1 MDSGGV
7 RPSLSEGGER
17 SGAGAAL
24 SGHPP
29 EGARPEAESP
39 QAWWVVAGAFGC
51 VAIIFGIAYSFAAF
65 FGAFAAE
72 FAADRAD
79 VSLVFGLSG
88 LIYFLLGAGAGML
101 ADRFGPR
108 LVCAAGMIVIAAG
121 LLASSFAQSMA
132 AIYVA
137 WGGGLGLGIGLVY
150 APSIASVPPWFV
162 RRRAFAAGIASAGIG
177 VGTLAIPLVATASIG
192 ALGWRQALQAL
203 AAGVLVAGVAATL
216 LLRRAPGRAAPGT
229 AAAGMTLK
237 EALRSRR
244 FRWMYAACV
253 LAAPAMFIPFAH
265 VSAAARDLG
274 IGDARAVGLVGLIGV
289 GSIVGR
295 FAIGGFADR
304 LGRIASIAALEAS
317 LGACYLLWLVAGGY
331 PALAIFALW
340 LGLSY
345 GGIVSLMPAICM
357 DLFGARAVS
366 SILGALYT
374 GAAFGNLLGPVV
386 AGAVFDRTG
395 SYMPVIWACLVSSTL
410 AAIASAQLLR
420 DNRPKY

>member
-1 MDSGGV
+1 LKAA
-7 RPSLSEGGER
+7 PSQASESLEDPR
-17 SGAGAAL
+17 
-24 SGHPP
+24 
-29 EGARPEAESP
+29 
-39 QAWWVVAGAFGC
+39 AWWVVGGAFAC
-51 VAIIFGIAYSFAAF
+51 VAIIFGVAYSFAAF
-65 FGAFAAE
+65 FRSFAAE

-108 LVCAAGMIVIAAG
+108 LVCSAGMIVIAAG
-121 LLASSFAQSMA
+121 LLGSSFAQSMA
-132 AIYVA
+132 AIYAA
-137 WGGGLGLGIGLVY
+137 WGGGLGIGIGLVY
-150 APSIASVPPWFV
+150 APAIASVPPWFV

-177 VGTLAIPLVATASIG
+177 VGTLVLPLVATASID
-192 ALGWRQALQAL
+192 ALGWRHALQAL
-203 AAGVLVAGVAATL
+203 AAGVVVVGIGATL
-216 LLRRAPGRAAPGT
+216 MLRRAPARAAPGT

-244 FRWMYAACV
+244 FWWMYAACV

-289 GSIVGR
+289 GSIIGR
-295 FAIGGFADR
+295 FAIGGLADR
-304 LGRIASIAALEAS
+304 LGRIASIAVLEAS

-331 PALAIFALW
+331 PALALFALW

-345 GGIVSLMPAICM
+345 GGIVSLMPALCM

-366 SILGALYT
+366 SILGTLYS

-395 SYMPVIWACLVSSTL
+395 SYVPVIWACLVLSTL
-410 AAIASAQLLR
+410 SAIASAQLLR

>member
-1 MDSGGV
+1 MTST
-7 RPSLSEGGER
+7 
-17 SGAGAAL
+17 AAPAVEE
-24 SGHPP
+24 PP
-29 EGARPEAESP
+29 Y
-39 QAWWVVAGAFGC
+39 AWAVVWAAF
-51 VAIIFGIAYSFAAF
+51 VAMAVIFGVAYSFAAF
-65 FGAFAAE
+65 FRSFASE
-72 FAADRAD
+72 FAAQRAD

-108 LVCAAGMIVIAAG
+108 LVCSAGMAVIAAG
-121 LLASSFAQSMA
+121 LVASSFAQSMA

-137 WGGGLGLGIGLVY
+137 WGAGLGIGIGLVY

-177 VGTLAIPLVATASIG
+177 VGTLAVPLLATAAID
-192 ALGWRQALQAL
+192 ALGWRHALQAIG
-203 AAGVLVAGVAATL
+203 AAVLVVGVGSTL
-216 LLRRAPGRAAPGT
+216 LLRRAPTRAGAGSAPP
-229 AAAGMTLK
+229 GMTLQ

-244 FRWMYAACV
+244 FWWMYAACV

-295 FAIGGFADR
+295 FAIGGLADR
-304 LGRIASIAALEAS
+304 LGRIASIALLEAS
-317 LGACYLLWLVAGGY
+317 LGACYLLWLGAGGY
-331 PALAIFALW
+331 VALAVFALW

-345 GGIVSLMPAICM
+345 GGIVSLMPALCM

-366 SILGALYT
+366 SILGTLYS
-374 GAAFGNLLGPVV
+374 GAAFGNLLGPVL
-386 AGAVFDRTG
+386 AGAVFDRSG
-395 SYMPVIWACLVSSTL
+395 SYVPVIWTCLVLSML
-410 AAIASAQLLR
+410 AAAASAQLLR
-420 DNRPKY
+420 DRRPIY

>member
-1 MDSGGV
+1 MTST
-7 RPSLSEGGER
+7 
-17 SGAGAAL
+17 AAPVAEE
-24 SGHPP
+24 PP
-29 EGARPEAESP
+29 Y
-39 QAWWVVAGAFGC
+39 AWAVVWAAF
-51 VAIIFGIAYSFAAF
+51 VAMAVIFGVAYSFAAF
-65 FGAFAAE
+65 FRSFGSE
-72 FAADRAD
+72 FSAQRAD

-108 LVCAAGMIVIAAG
+108 LVCSAGMAVIAAG

-137 WGGGLGLGIGLVY
+137 WGAGLGIGIGLVY

-177 VGTLAIPLVATASIG
+177 VGTLAVPLLATAAID
-192 ALGWRQALQAL
+192 ALGWRHALQAV
-203 AAGVLVAGVAATL
+203 AAGVLVVGVGSTL
-216 LLRRAPGRAAPGT
+216 LLRRAPTRAAVG
-229 AAAGMTLK
+229 AAAPGMTLK

-244 FRWMYAACV
+244 FWWMYAACV

-295 FAIGGFADR
+295 FAIGGLADR
-304 LGRIASIAALEAS
+304 LGRIASIALLEAS
-317 LGACYLLWLVAGGY
+317 LGACYLLWLGAGGY
-331 PALAIFALW
+331 FALAVFALW

-345 GGIVSLMPAICM
+345 GGIVSLMPALCM

-366 SILGALYT
+366 SILGTLYS
-374 GAAFGNLLGPVV
+374 GAAFGNLLGPVL
-386 AGAVFDRTG
+386 AGAVFDRSG
-395 SYMPVIWACLVSSTL
+395 SYVPVIWACLVLSML
-410 AAIASAQLLR
+410 AAAASAQLLR
-420 DNRPKY
+420 DRRPIY

>member
-1 MDSGGV
+1 
-7 RPSLSEGGER
+7 
-17 SGAGAAL
+17 
-24 SGHPP
+24 
-29 EGARPEAESP
+29 
-39 QAWWVVAGAFGC
+39 VVAAAFGC
-51 VAIIFGIAYSFAAF
+51 VAVIFGVAYSFAAF
-65 FGAFAAE
+65 FQSFAGEFAAE
-72 FAADRAD
+72 RAD
-79 VSLVFGLSG
+79 VSLVFGISG

-108 LVCAAGMIVIAAG
+108 LVCAAGMVVIAAG
-121 LLASSFAQSMA
+121 LFASSFAHSMG

-137 WGGGLGLGIGLVY
+137 WGAGLGIGIGLVY

-177 VGTLAIPLVATASIG
+177 VGTLAVPLLAAATIA
-192 ALGWRQALQAL
+192 ALGWRHALQAL
-203 AAGVLVAGVAATL
+203 AAGVLVFGVGATL
-216 LLRRAPGRAAPGT
+216 LLKRAPARAAPGA
-229 AAAGMTLK
+229 AAAGMTLGA
-237 EALRSRR
+237 ALRSRR
-244 FRWMYAACV
+244 FWWMYGACV

-265 VSAAARDLG
+265 VSASARDLG

-295 FAIGGFADR
+295 FAIGGLADR
-304 LGRIASIAALEAS
+304 LGRIASIALLEAS
-317 LGACYLLWLVAGGY
+317 LGACYLLWLGAGGY
-331 PALAIFALW
+331 VALAVFSLW

-366 SILGALYT
+366 SILGALYS

-395 SYMPVIWACLVSSTL
+395 SYVPVIWACVILSAGS
-410 AAIASAQLLR
+410 AIASAQLLR
-420 DNRPKY
+420 DRRPLY

>member
-1 MDSGGV
+1 V
-7 RPSLSEGGER
+7 TP
-17 SGAGAAL
+17 SGAHAVDEPPYAWAVVWAAF
-24 SGHPP
+24 
-29 EGARPEAESP
+29 
-39 QAWWVVAGAFGC
+39 VAM
-51 VAIIFGIAYSFAAF
+51 AIIFGVAYSFAAF
-65 FGAFAAE
+65 FRSFGNE

-108 LVCAAGMIVIAAG
+108 LVCSAGMAVIAAG

-137 WGGGLGLGIGLVY
+137 WGGGLGIGIGLVY

-177 VGTLAIPLVATASIG
+177 VGTLAVPLLATAAID
-192 ALGWRQALQAL
+192 ALGWRHALQVI
-203 AAGVLVAGVAATL
+203 AAAVLVVGVGATL
-216 LLRRAPGRAAPGT
+216 LLRRAPTRAGAGT
-229 AAAGMTLK
+229 AAYGMTLK

-244 FRWMYAACV
+244 FWWMYAACV

-295 FAIGGFADR
+295 FAIGGLADR
-304 LGRIASIAALEAS
+304 LGRIASIALLEAS
-317 LGACYLLWLVAGGY
+317 LGACYLLWLGAGGY
-331 PALAIFALW
+331 LGLAVFALW

-366 SILGALYT
+366 SILGTLYS
-374 GAAFGNLLGPVV
+374 GAAFGNLLGPVL
-386 AGAVFDRTG
+386 AGAVFDRSG
-395 SYMPVIWACLVSSTL
+395 SYVPVIWACLVL
-410 AAIASAQLLR
+410 ASLSAIASAQLLR
-420 DNRPKY
+420 DRRPTY

>member
-1 MDSGGV
+1 MV
-7 RPSLSEGGER
+7 L
-17 SGAGAAL
+17 
-24 SGHPP
+24 
-29 EGARPEAESP
+29 
-39 QAWWVVAGAFGC
+39 GAFLC
-51 VAIIFGIAYSFAAF
+51 VAVIFGVAYSFAAF
-65 FGAFAAE
+65 FRSFGSEFNAE
-72 FAADRAD
+72 RAD

-101 ADRFGPR
+101 ADRIGPR
-108 LVCAAGMIVIAAG
+108 LVCAVGMAFIAAG

-132 AIYVA
+132 AIYLA
-137 WGGGLGLGIGLVY
+137 WGAGLGIGIGLVY
-150 APSIASVPPWFV
+150 APSSACVPPWFV

-177 VGTLAIPLVATASIG
+177 VGTLAVPVLATAAI
-192 ALGWRQALQAL
+192 AAFGWRHALQAI
-203 AAGVLVAGVAATL
+203 AAGVLVVGVGAAL
-216 LLRRAPGRAAPGT
+216 LLRRAPARAAPGT

-244 FRWMYAACV
+244 FWWMYAACV
-253 LAAPAMFIPFAH
+253 CAAPAMFIPFAH

-274 IGDARAVGLVGLIGV
+274 IGDARAVGLVGLIGI

-295 FAIGGFADR
+295 FAIGGLADR
-304 LGRIASIAALEAS
+304 LGRIASIALLEAA
-317 LGACYLLWLVAGGY
+317 LGASYLLWLAATGY

-366 SILGALYT
+366 SVLGTLYS

-395 SYMPVIWACLVSSTL
+395 SYVPVLWACLVL
-410 AAIASAQLLR
+410 ASLSAIASAQLLR
-420 DNRPKY
+420 DHRPKY

>member
-1 MDSGGV
+1 
-7 RPSLSEGGER
+7 
-17 SGAGAAL
+17 
-24 SGHPP
+24 
-29 EGARPEAESP
+29 
-39 QAWWVVAGAFGC
+39 VA
-51 VAIIFGIAYSFAAF
+51 VIFGVAYSFAAF
-65 FGAFAAE
+65 FRSFAVEFAAE
-72 FAADRAD
+72 RAD

-108 LVCAAGMIVIAAG
+108 LVCSAGMVIIAAG
-121 LLASSFAQSMA
+121 LLASSFAHSMA
-132 AIYVA
+132 AIYLA
-137 WGGGLGLGIGLVY
+137 WGAGLGVGIGLVY
-150 APSIASVPPWFV
+150 APSIACVPPWFV

-177 VGTLAIPLVATASIG
+177 VGTLTVPLLCTAAIDAM
-192 ALGWRQALQAL
+192 GWRHALQAL
-203 AAGVLVAGVAATL
+203 AAGVLVVGVGATL
-216 LLRRAPGRAAPGT
+216 LLQRAPTRAAAGS

-244 FRWMYAACV
+244 FWWMYAACV

-295 FAIGGFADR
+295 FAIGGLADR
-304 LGRIASIAALEAS
+304 LGRIASIALLEAS
-317 LGACYLLWLVAGGY
+317 LGACYLLWLGAGGY
-331 PALAIFALW
+331 VALALFALW

-357 DLFGARAVS
+357 DLFGARAVA
-366 SILGALYT
+366 SILGALYS

-395 SYMPVIWACLVSSTL
+395 SYVPVIWACLVLSMLS
-410 AAIASAQLLR
+410 ASASAQLLR
-420 DNRPKY
+420 DRRPTY